1 MREIGEMTKEQERER
16 LNREIWAVAEGLR
29 GIIDGWDFKSYLL
42 CAMFYRYLSER
53 LTDCM
58 NKGGV
63 KNYAHLSDAEAEQG
77 RAYAVQEKGFFLLP
91 SELFENVCAESA
103 ELSETLGRVFSH
115 LEESSKGGAFADKF
129 AGLFADFDVNSHKL
143 GDTATKRSERL
154 SKLLRGVAG
163 MKLST
168 TDDHEADVFG
178 DAYEFLIT
186 MYASHAGKSRGEFF
200 TPAEAAEL
208 LTRLAAVGKTEVNKV
223 YDPTCGSGSLLL
235 KAVKVLGKA
244 GVRGGFFGQDVNSTS
259 CNLCRINM
267 LLHGVPPDK
276 FHVACDDTLTAPHR
290 WDDEPF
296 ELIVSNPPYSVKWA
310 GDSNPALMKDSR
322 FAPAGVLAP
331 KSRADMAFIL
341 HCLAWLTPNGTAA
354 IVCFPGIL
362 YRGGA
367 EQKIRKYLV
376 DNNFVDSV
384 IQLPANLFF
393 GTDIATSVLVIK
405 KGKADDSVLFMDA
418 SREYIKVAKKNKLTP
433 ENIAHIVEAFTA
445 RQDKEYFCKRV
456 PCDEIKAA
464 NYNLSVRTYVEP
476 EDKRGKIDIKELN
489 ERIKRITAR
498 QQGLR
503 AQIDKIIAEIEG

>member
-1 MREIGEMTKEQERER
+1 MREVGEMTKEQERER
-16 LNREIWAVAEGLR
+16 LHRDIWAVAEELR
-29 GIIDGWDFKSYLL
+29 GVLDGWDFKSYLL
-42 CAMFYRYLSER
+42 GAMFYRYLSER

-58 NKGGV
+58 NKGGF
-63 KNYAHLSDAEAEQG
+63 KNYAHLSDAEAKQG

-91 SELFENVCAESA
+91 SELFENVCAEN
-103 ELSETLGRVFSH
+103 ETLSETLGRVFSH
-115 LEESSKGGAFADKF
+115 LEASTKGGAFADQF

-143 GDTATKRSERL
+143 GDTAVKRSERL

-163 MKLST
+163 MKLSA
-168 TDDHEADVFG
+168 TDDHGADVFG

-186 MYASHAGKSRGEFF
+186 MYASHAGKSGGEFF
-200 TPAEAAEL
+200 TPVEVAEL
-208 LTRLAAVGKTEVNKV
+208 LVRLGAAGKTEVNKV

-235 KAVKVLGKA
+235 NAMKVLGKE

-267 LLHGVPPDK
+267 LLHDVPPDK

-296 ELIVSNPPYSVKWA
+296 ELIVSNPPYAIKWA
-310 GDSNPALMKDSR
+310 GASSPALLKDSR

-331 KSRADMAFIL
+331 KGRADMAFIM

-362 YRGGA
+362 YRSGA

-384 IQLPANLFF
+384 VQLPVNLFF
-393 GTDIATSVLVIK
+393 GTDIATSILVIK

-418 SREYIKVAKKNKLTP
+418 SREYVKSTGNNKLSP

-464 NYNLSVRTYVEP
+464 NYNLSVRTYVAQ
-476 EDKRGKIDIKELN
+476 EDKRKKIDIKQLN

>member
-1 MREIGEMTKEQERER
+1 
-16 LNREIWAVAEGLR
+16 
-29 GIIDGWDFKSYLL
+29 
-42 CAMFYRYLSER
+42 
-53 LTDCM
+53 
-58 NKGGV
+58 
-63 KNYAHLSDAEAEQG
+63 
-77 RAYAVQEKGFFLLP
+77 
-91 SELFENVCAESA
+91 
-103 ELSETLGRVFSH
+103 
-115 LEESSKGGAFADKF
+115 
-129 AGLFADFDVNSHKL
+129 
-143 GDTATKRSERL
+143 
-154 SKLLRGVAG
+154 
-163 MKLST
+163 
-168 TDDHEADVFG
+168 
-178 DAYEFLIT
+178 
-186 MYASHAGKSRGEFF
+186 MYASHAGKSGGEFF

-267 LLHGVPPDK
+267 LLHGVPPNK

-310 GDSNPALMKDSR
+310 GASSPALMKDSR

-341 HCLAWLTPNGTAA
+341 HCLAWLAPNGTAA

-362 YRGGA
+362 YRCGA

-393 GTDIATSVLVIK
+393 GTDIVTSVLVIK

-498 QQGLR
+498 QQVLR
-503 AQIDKIIAEIEG
+503 KKIDKLIAEVEG

>member
-1 MREIGEMTKEQERER
+1 MTKEQERER
-16 LNREIWAVAEGLR
+16 LNRDIWAVAEGLR
-29 GIIDGWDFKSYLL
+29 GVLDGWDFKSYLL
-42 CAMFYRYLSER
+42 GAMFYRYLSEH
-53 LTDCM
+53 LTACM
-58 NKGGV
+58 NKGGLR
-63 KNYAHLSDAEAEQG
+63 NYAHLSDAEAEQG

-91 SELFENVCAESA
+91 SELFENVCAEN
-103 ELSETLGRVFSH
+103 ETLSETLGRVFSH
-115 LEESSKGGAFADKF
+115 IEESSKGGAFADKF

-143 GDTATKRSERL
+143 GDTAAKRSERL
-154 SKLLRGVAG
+154 GKLLAGVAG
-163 MKLST
+163 MKLSA
-168 TDDHEADVFG
+168 TDNHGADVFG

-186 MYASHAGKSRGEFF
+186 MYASHAGKSGGEFF

-208 LTRLAAVGKTEVNKV
+208 LTRLGVVGKTEVNKV

-235 KAVKVLGKA
+235 KAVKVLGKD
-244 GVRGGFFGQDVNSTS
+244 GVHGGFFGQDVNSTS
-259 CNLCRINM
+259 CTLCRINM

-310 GDSNPALMKDSR
+310 GGSKPALLKDSR

-331 KSRADMAFIL
+331 KGRADMAFIL
-341 HCLAWLTPNGTAA
+341 HCLAWLAPNGTAA

-362 YRGGA
+362 YRAGA

-384 IQLPANLFF
+384 VQLPVNLFF
-393 GTDIATSVLVIK
+393 STDTATSILVIK
-405 KGKADDSVLFMDA
+405 KRKADNSVLFMDA
-418 SREYIKVAKKNKLTP
+418 SREYVKAAKNNKLSP

-445 RQDKEYFCKRV
+445 RQEREYFCKRV
-456 PCDEIKAA
+456 TYDEIKAA
-464 NYNLSVRTYVEP
+464 NYNLSVRTYVAP
-476 EDKRGKIDIKELN
+476 EDKRKKIDIKQLN

-503 AQIDKIIAEIEG
+503 AQIDKLIAELEG